1 MRGYA
6 ATTIE
11 AISDLSDTPPA
22 TVYRLFSSK
31 LGILRALLDVSA
43 VGDDEAV
50 AMGDR
55 PRVRALLED
64 PDPRNQVLGFAG
76 LARDVMS
83 RLAPVH
89 RILVSAAGS
98 DSEAAELAR
107 RAQAPAARGTGT
119 DCPFPRP
126 GRCPAAQ
133 SCASETPRTS
143 SMPSCRPRF
152 TCYLSPTGGG
162 LLSATRIG
170 SAGRSSR
177 NSSPRQRL
185 TIDANPQLGG
195 LGYVQCRHHENHLTS
210 LSRHPGSA
218 VEPSP
223 NIEKVRRPKFAAY
236 GSIRT

>member
-1 MRGYA
+1 VTSRVKAQRGYDGTGRQARTRLTRAAVVEAARVLFMDGGYA

-83 RLAPVH
+83 RLAPIH

-98 DSEAAELAR
+98 DPEAAALLVEQKSQREKGQGRIARSLAR
-107 RAQAPAARGTGT
+107 AGALRPKLREREAA
-119 DCPFPRP
+119 DIIH
-126 GRCPAAQ
+126 AL
-133 SCASETPRTS
+133 
-143 SMPSCRPRF
+143 M
-152 TCYLSPTGGG
+152 SPEVYV
-162 LLSATRIG
+162 LLVSDR
-170 SAGRSSR
+170 RW
-177 NSSPRQRL
+177 SPERYE
-185 TIDANPQLGG
+185 DWLGWT
-195 LGYVQCRHHENHLTS
+195 LTS
-210 LSRHPGSA
+210 QLLPPG
-218 VEPSP
+218 
-223 NIEKVRRPKFAAY
+223 
-236 GSIRT
+236 GD

>member
-1 MRGYA
+1 VTSPVKAQRGYDGTGRQARTRLTRASVVEAARVLFMDGGYA

-98 DSEAAELAR
+98 DPEAAALLVEHKRQRERGQTRIARSLAR
-107 RAQAPAARGTGT
+107 AGALRPNLREREAADIIHALMSPEVYLLLVSDRRWSPERYEDWLGWTLIAQLLPGAAT
-119 DCPFPRP
+119 DDR
-126 GRCPAAQ
+126 R
-133 SCASETPRTS
+133 ES
-143 SMPSCRPRF
+143 S
-152 TCYLSPTGGG
+152 
-162 LLSATRIG
+162 
-170 SAGRSSR
+170 
-177 NSSPRQRL
+177 
-185 TIDANPQLGG
+185 
-195 LGYVQCRHHENHLTS
+195 
-210 LSRHPGSA
+210 
-218 VEPSP
+218 
-223 NIEKVRRPKFAAY
+223 
-236 GSIRT
+236 